1 MILEVE
7 FENMRIRRGDFE
19 RIRSV
24 LSQSE
29 AEGPHTAREILDI
42 LEDHGLDGSFDSP
55 HRVATVLGRRAQ
67 AGEVEVI
74 QGQPYRYRLFE
85 VRP

>member
-1 MILEVE
+1 
-7 FENMRIRRGDFE
+7 MRIRRGEFE

-24 LSQSE
+24 LSD
-29 AEGPHTAREILDI
+29 AEPDQPLTAREILDL
-42 LEDHGLDGSFDSP
+42 LEEHGQGSAFESP

-74 QGQPYRYRLFE
+74 QGQPYRYRVPELN
-85 VRP
+85 